1 MTRRGGAHTIFYP
14 PYAHAAGRDLPFHP
28 RVKVAMP
35 PADGCAMQLA
45 MASPCTLCSLLPSHG
60 SMLGTRAHSLTVLS
74 SRVHALCNVHMHVNL
89 AHAHVAV

>member
-14 PYAHAAGRDLPFHP
+14 PSPYAPRVEWRIIIKILPFS
-28 RVKVAMP
+28 VAGKICN
-35 PADGCAMQLA
+35 ADGCAMQLA

-74 SRVHALCNVHMHVNL
+74 SRV
-89 AHAHVAV
+89 AV